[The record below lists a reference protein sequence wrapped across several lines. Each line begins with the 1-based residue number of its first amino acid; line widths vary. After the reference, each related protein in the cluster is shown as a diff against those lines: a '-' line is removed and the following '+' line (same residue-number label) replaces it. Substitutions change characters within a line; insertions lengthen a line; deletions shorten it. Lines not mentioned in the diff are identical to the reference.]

1 LEPDSDGD
9 LREPVEFHRI
19 DRYRF
24 FAFVSVHGRIAC
36 RLAKPDCSRFGKKS
50 VEIGVAKAQWIYR
63 KDGERRSIYQRRSSS
78 KALEAIRSHEA
89 GLPVPTA
96 HPDRMDFRRMEI
108 NDRPVRSDLP

>member
-1 LEPDSDGD
+1 
-9 LREPVEFHRI
+9 
-19 DRYRF
+19 
-24 FAFVSVHGRIAC
+24 
-36 RLAKPDCSRFGKKS
+36 LAKPDCSRFGKKS

-89 GLPVPTA
+89 VLPVPTA